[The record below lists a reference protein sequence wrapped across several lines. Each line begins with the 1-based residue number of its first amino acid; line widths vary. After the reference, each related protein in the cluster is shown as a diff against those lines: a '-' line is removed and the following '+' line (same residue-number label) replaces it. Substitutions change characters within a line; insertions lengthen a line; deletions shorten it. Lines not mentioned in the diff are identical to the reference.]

1 MKKQVF
7 KRMSSAVLAFVMVFV
22 MLPSFSLPTFA
33 WTWKDDGKFEVAAY
47 NVPILGD
54 GAIWVDADL
63 DAKYLFGT
71 KITSYPDE
79 EPFFRDG
86 EYSPLKDFGKGDFI
100 AYVAV
105 DTMGIYVY
113 AEIEDSTIFETTD
126 TNGNTGDC
134 FQIYF
139 DWCTPEIVHPS
150 PAELYEMY
158 LLDGVG
164 WNAASY
170 KAQYN
175 VNGLQYIG
183 WLSAD
188 YNGVVTSSGGFNPHY
203 ALGPGANDAVVYA
216 AKLIEGGWACEWFVP
231 WRDQKQKDMIAN
243 GEQFHCGIGFMAG
256 DDADIGDTCTPGIE
270 ENCCLKFDQR
280 KEMGLSYWADYSM
293 LADLVFV
300 SSCTSESGHNYETYE
315 TVAPTCMEDGYTVK
329 RCSICYTVYN
339 DNYVPKLG
347 HGYVLDAE
355 KNVYACSRCGVE
367 CDHSQRE
374 GGMCA
379 VCQLPIG
386 TCGEN
391 LTWFFDENTKTL
403 TISGTGAMY
412 DYDYTSERSSV
423 PWDYYR
429 DDIVNVVIEEGI
441 TAIGAYAFYLF
452 YKEIVDISFPN
463 SLTHIGAFAF
473 TGCIKLSSIELP
485 DSLTTIGD
493 NAFQFCHGVA
503 EITIPA
509 SVTNISTYAF
519 SHCAI
524 LNKVIFD
531 DDTKLKIIGEYT
543 FSYCK
548 RLTEINIPD
557 SITDIEAFAFEY
569 CSGLEKI
576 NFSPDGKLNRIG
588 LSAFRFCDSLVEVTI
603 PSYISIIEAGAFR
616 ECKNLENVVF
626 DENSKIE
633 HISGGL
639 FRDCRKLESVTLPKN
654 LKSIGDGAFLDC
666 DLKSIVIP
674 GTVTSIGN
682 SAFYRCVWMKNMTY
696 CGTEEMW
703 INNVIKEPY
712 WNFQV
717 SAPVQF
723 HNYIMGFCTECM
735 KGYNA
740 IKLESSDAL
749 VGHTFN
755 VTVSSV
761 INEGVWS
768 VAFELPID
776 PDVFEFV
783 GSDTSNS
790 IFDQFAICEFDETT
804 NSYKFNAYN
813 SNLTENITIGG
824 ELVTLTLRVKEGV
837 TAGEYQLAAKTLD
850 KHIIN
855 VDQTKVEFHT
865 DDAKVNAFDYIL
877 GDANGDGDV
886 TNADVLVIFRYIYN
900 ASLYPIAQLSAA
912 DVNRDGDITNADVL
926 CIFRYIYNPELYP
939 LG

>member
-139 DWCTPEIVHPS
+139 DWCTPEILHPS

-315 TVAPTCMEDGYTVK
+315 TVAPTCMEGGYTVK

-403 TISGTGAMY
+403 TVSGAGNMP
-412 DYDYTSERSSV
+412 DYGSQSMV
-423 PWDYYR
+423 PWSYYKNS
-429 DDIVNVVIEEGI
+429 ILKVVIEEGVTNI
-441 TAIGAYAFYLF
+441 GDFAFHQYKELADISIPAGLKEIGAY
-452 YKEIVDISFPN
+452 SFW
-463 SLTHIGAFAF
+463 
-473 TGCIKLSSIELP
+473 GCAKLSRIDFPEGMERIEEY
-485 DSLTTIGD
+485 
-493 NAFQFCHGVA
+493 AFKNCSGFT
-503 EITIPA
+503 EIKIPA
-509 SVTNISTYAF
+509 SVNYIGGGAF
-519 SHCAI
+519 DSCYG
-524 LNKVIFD
+524 LTSVIFD
-531 DDTKLKIIGEYT
+531 PNIELTSICRYA
-543 FSYCK
+543 FAYCSA
-548 RLTEINIPD
+548 LTELNIPD
-557 SITDIEAFAFEY
+557 SVKYIEDCAFYE
-569 CSGLEKI
+569 CTGLERI
-576 NFSPDGKLNRIG
+576 SFSKNSELNSIG
-588 LSAFRFCDSLVEVTI
+588 TMAAYACTSLESVSL
-603 PSYISIIEAGAFR
+603 PSSIATFGESVFAYC
-616 ECKNLENVVF
+616 ESLKTVVF
-626 DENSKIE
+626 AENSKCE
-633 HISGGL
+633 SVGSYMFNG
-639 FRDCRKLESVTLPKN
+639 CKKLESVTLPKN
-654 LKSIGDGAFLDC
+654 LKSISEAAFMSC
-666 DLKSIVIP
+666 EGLKSIVIP
-674 GTVTSIGN
+674 ETVTNIG
-682 SAFYRCVWMKNMTY
+682 SYSFTRCTALNNIIY
-696 CGTEEMW
+696 CGTEEAW
-703 INNVIKEPY
+703 NNNVTKGGF
-712 WNFQV
+712 WNLRV
-717 SAPVQF
+717 PGVVQF

-790 IFDQFAICEFDETT
+790 IFDQLAICEFDETK

-837 TAGEYQLAAKTLD
+837 TAGEYQLAVKTLD

-865 DDAKVNAFDYIL
+865 DDVKVNAFDYIL